1 MQTEKAKILIV
12 DDEPDLCGLISLLL
26 SKRGY
31 AVSTASNGRLAVE
44 ELKRFNDYD
53 LVIMDIMMP
62 ELSGIDAC
70 AALRTHS
77 TVPVLFLSA
86 KSQENDKE
94 SAFYSGGDDYLTKPF
109 SPTELT
115 RRVDALLRR
124 YRVYQGKDKP
134 AATANGTLRVDFDN
148 QKVYRAGEEI
158 PLTEKEYALLEYLV
172 RHAGQTLDNRTLYEN
187 AWHEPYLPASANTVT
202 VHILKLRKKLEEDPS
217 HPTMLRT
224 VWGEGYRFEL

>member
-1 MQTEKAKILIV
+1 MEHEKAKILIV

-26 SKRGY
+26 QKRGHE
-31 AVSTASNGRLAVE
+31 VTTASNGRLAVE
-44 ELKRFNDYD
+44 ELRRSSDYD

-62 ELSGIDAC
+62 EMSGIDAC
-70 AALRTHS
+70 AAMREHS
-77 TVPVLFLSA
+77 TVPILFLSA

-94 SAFYSGGDDYLTKPF
+94 DAFYSGGDDYLTKPF

-124 YRVYQGKDKP
+124 YRVYRGKD
-134 AATANGTLRVDFDN
+134 AAAAAGALHVDFEN
-148 QKVYRAGEEI
+148 QKVYRAGEEVV
-158 PLTEKEYALLEYLV
+158 LTEKEFALLAYLM

-187 AWHEPYLPASANTVT
+187 AWHEPYLPSSANTVT

-217 HPTMLRT
+217 HPVMLRT
-224 VWGEGYRFEL
+224 VWGEGYRFEF